1 MVILNKDRGKTIT
14 FQLWLL
20 YFDIV
25 VAAIIGVFKLKGA
38 EGQVDCLV
46 DRHLYG
52 PHAVHPGL
60 IESIKIWIRR
70 AKHAHRHGQVPT
82 TSLCWTCRKF
92 GNSYHFL
99 KNKDIWQNTYEELCD
114 QIVYRE
120 LERIFYI
127 YEYVFKQRSWW
138 IRTTVRKK
146 LG

>member
-99 KNKDIWQNTYEELCD
+99 KNKDIWQ
-114 QIVYRE
+114 
-120 LERIFYI
+120 
-127 YEYVFKQRSWW
+127 KHM
-138 IRTTVRKK
+138 
-146 LG
+146 